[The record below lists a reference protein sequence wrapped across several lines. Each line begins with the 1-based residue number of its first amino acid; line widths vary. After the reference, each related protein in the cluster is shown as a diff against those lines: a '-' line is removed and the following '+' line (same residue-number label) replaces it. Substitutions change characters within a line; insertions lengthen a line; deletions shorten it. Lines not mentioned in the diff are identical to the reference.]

1 MLSCICVCC
10 RPAGATFEELCHNYT
25 QERLQLLFNDKTITA
40 IKERLV
46 ASRSVGQR
54 ASELLYKFFLL
65 KHVFSEN

>member
-1 MLSCICVCC
+1 MLSCICVRC

-46 ASRSVGQR
+46 ASRSVGKR
-54 ASELLYKFFLL
+54 AFELFIVSSF
-65 KHVFSEN
+65 E